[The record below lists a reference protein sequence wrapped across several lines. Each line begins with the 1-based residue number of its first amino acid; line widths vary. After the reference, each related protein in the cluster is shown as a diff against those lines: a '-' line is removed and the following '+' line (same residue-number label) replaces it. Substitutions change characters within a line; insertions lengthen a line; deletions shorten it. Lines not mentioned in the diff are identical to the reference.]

1 MMYAIVPVKQLDQA
15 KSRLA
20 KIVTPA
26 ARQKLVL
33 TMLCDVLR
41 ILIHSPRIDGVGVI
55 SSDPTVL
62 ALAASEGAEP
72 LLDQTVDLNSALE
85 QASRQV
91 AARGATGVLVLP
103 ADVPLVKDSDIATLL
118 DAADDGP
125 GIVIAPSSDGGTN
138 ALLVR
143 PPSAVPFQFGL
154 DSLQRHCEVAQQ
166 HKLPIRVIHT
176 AGLSIDIDNCDDL
189 MQLAEADGTTAT
201 QQLVRHLLATA
212 RTPCIR

>member
-20 KIVTPA
+20 KIVTPE

-33 TMLCDVLR
+33 TMLYDVL
-41 ILIHSPRIDGVGVI
+41 ITLIRHPMIDGVCVI

-72 LLDQTVDLNSALE
+72 LLDQTADLNSALE
-85 QASRQV
+85 QASCQV

-103 ADVPLVKDSDIATLL
+103 ADVPLVRESDIAALL
-118 DAADDGP
+118 DAANNRP
-125 GIVIAPSSDGGTN
+125 CIVIAPSSDDGTN
-138 ALLVR
+138 ALVVC

-154 DSLQRHCEVAQQ
+154 ESLQRHCEVAQQ
-166 HKLPIRVIHT
+166 HNLTIRVIHT

-189 MQLAEADGTTAT
+189 MKLVESDGTTAT
-201 QQLVRHLLATA
+201 QQLVRHLLTTA
-212 RTPCIR
+212 RTPCI